1 VTEIHMKQVPEQRA
15 TGWQWPVA
23 FVIVAVAMGGIVG
36 GRGSALKTAKTMSGV
51 VEGMAGSD
59 DRIGVFRGIPYAAAP
74 VGALRWQP
82 PHPPASWQGTRKA
95 VTFGP
100 RCMQANLYSDMV
112 FRDEPS
118 EDCLYLNVWTPAL
131 SPSDRLPVMVWIH
144 GGGFQA
150 GSSSE
155 PRQDG
160 ERLASKGVVVV
171 SMNYR
176 MGAFG
181 FLAHPDLTKEASP
194 HASGNYGLLDM
205 VAALGWVKAN
215 IAVFGGNPSAVTI
228 FGESAGSFAVS
239 ALMAAPA
246 ARDLFHRAIG
256 ESGAYFAF
264 GKESLLLQSRTESEA
279 RGLAL
284 AKALNAE
291 SSAALRAASAADVL
305 KAAGT
310 FSDLYFSPNVD
321 GHLLTADVAATFGA
335 GRQSHVPLLAGW
347 NADEVR
353 ADVVLAKDKPNA
365 RAFADQVRVRFGTAA
380 ESILNVYP
388 AGSDA
393 EALESAST
401 LAGDLF
407 MGHPTWKWLETHAA
421 TGRAAVYRY
430 SFDRKIPVAPD
441 ERVNGVPATSA
452 DIGARHAGDIE
463 YVFGT
468 LTFAVPRVSWTADD
482 ERLSDQMMSY
492 WSNFAKRGDPNAE
505 GLPAWPPYQTS
516 DRKVQ
521 HLDVTIRSSDDTA
534 RARLLALDAYATS
547 VGKKN

>member
-1 VTEIHMKQVPEQRA
+1 MKGVREQRG
-15 TGWQWPVA
+15 TGWQSPVA
-23 FVIVAVAMGGIVG
+23 FVMMAVAVGGVVG
-36 GRGSALKTAKTMSGV
+36 GRGAGLTAARTASGM
-51 VEGMAGSD
+51 VEGMAGAD
-59 DRIGVFRGIPYAAAP
+59 GRIGIFRGIPYAAAP

-82 PHPPASWQGTRKA
+82 PQPAASWQGARKA
-95 VTFGP
+95 VAFGP
-100 RCMQANLYSDMV
+100 RCMQANLYSDMI

-118 EDCLYLNVWTPAL
+118 EDCLYLNVWTPAT
-131 SPSDRLPVMVWIH
+131 SASDRRPVMVWIH

-160 ERLASKGVVVV
+160 ERLATKGVVVV

-181 FLAHPDLTKEASP
+181 FLAHPALTKESNP
-194 HASGNYGLLDM
+194 HASGNYGLLDV
-205 VAALGWVKAN
+205 VAALRWVKQN
-215 IAVFGGNPSAVTI
+215 IAAFGGDPSAVTI

-246 ARDLFHRAIG
+246 AQGLFHRAIG
-256 ESGAYFAF
+256 ESGAYFTV
-264 GKESLLLQSRTESEA
+264 GEESLVLQSHEESEA

-284 AKALNAE
+284 ARTLNAD
-291 SSAALRAASAADVL
+291 SASALRAASAADVL

-310 FSDLYFSPNVD
+310 FSDVYFSPNVD
-321 GHLLTADVAATFGA
+321 GNLLTTDVAATFAA

-353 ADVVLAKDKPNA
+353 AGVVLAKKKQNA
-365 RAFADQVRVRFGTAA
+365 KSFADQLHMRFATAA
-380 ESILNVYP
+380 DSILKVYP

-393 EALESAST
+393 EALESAAS
-401 LAGDLF
+401 LASDLF
-407 MGHPTWKWLETHAA
+407 MGYPTWKWIETHAA
-421 TGRAAVYRY
+421 TSKAAVYRY

-441 ERVNGVPATSA
+441 EQVDGVPATSA

-463 YVFGT
+463 YVFGM
-468 LTFAVPRVSWTADD
+468 LTVALPRVAWTADD

-492 WSNFAKRGDPNAE
+492 WSNFAKTGDPNAT
-505 GLPAWPPYQTS
+505 GLPTWPRYQAS
-516 DRKVQ
+516 DRQVQ
-521 HLDVTIRSSDDTA
+521 HLDVTVRSSDDTA
-534 RARLLALDAYATS
+534 RPRLLALDAYATS
-547 VGKKN
+547 GGKKKN